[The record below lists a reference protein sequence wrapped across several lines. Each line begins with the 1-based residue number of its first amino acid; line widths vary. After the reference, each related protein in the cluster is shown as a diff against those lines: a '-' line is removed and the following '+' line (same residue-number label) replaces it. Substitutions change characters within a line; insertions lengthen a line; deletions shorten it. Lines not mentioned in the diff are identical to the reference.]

1 MAAFDYSKSVDTATR
16 LITKFGQS
24 MILRVVTEGAYD
36 PAIGE
41 STSTSVDVSVN
52 GAVFDLS
59 GRFIG
64 NSLQNGT
71 LAKSTDKSCLLS
83 VGNTPNLLDKIII
96 GAEIFLIINIKV
108 LNPGGTDVFFD
119 LVLRSG

>member
-1 MAAFDYSKSVDTATR
+1 MAVFDYSKSVDTATR

-24 MILRVVTEGAYD
+24 MILRVVTAGAYD
-36 PAIGE
+36 PSTGE
-41 STSTSVDVSVN
+41 SESTNVDVSVTGVIFN
-52 GAVFDLS
+52 LS

-64 NSLQNGT
+64 ESLQNGS
-71 LAKSTDKSCLLS
+71 LAKSTDKQCLLI

-96 GAEIFLIINIKV
+96 GSEIFLIINIKV